1 MKRFIPFLAAFA
13 LGGVIIGLVVHAQ
26 SRVTQQRLK
35 RELGQQKISRDGKLL
50 GLNRSSKPTQAT
62 RLADLEGKLLG
73 QGLTED
79 EVAKVIGRMGVS
91 ASPEEIIDDLIW
103 LAEQLNTQ
111 KSDDQHRL
119 FIRQVIRQFEALTAI
134 EREALPEIKAF
145 LDELEE
151 VIFRENTNELTSG
164 NWRDGRIYFDPIF
177 PPTMRIG
184 LFNTVRRIG
193 KNNEKAKIEAEN
205 VLLSTLSNTTR
216 GLEVFYIT
224 QALEDLSGEKHKD
237 AILREAKYLLQN
249 PPETE
254 KNENALY
261 RRHRTWLYDL
271 LRKYKDETYVEQAQ
285 SELLVENQRKD
296 KEGNTVTTLELDSA
310 AMRYITEVL
319 GERAMPILRPIY
331 EQNPELSD
339 GARSAIRRVAA
350 SNMGRS
356 SDADAITTSRFQEG
370 LRMMSKTEDKN
381 SVGRGNGLVKYYLTA
396 LTSGRGASKENIGN
410 RRQYLSSLRSQ
421 TQNTEVHAMMDKV
434 DKRLVTMLDP
444 EKAKKLERFSL
455 DNREKRR

>member
-1 MKRFIPFLAAFA
+1 VKRFIPFLAVFA
-13 LGGVIIGLVVHAQ
+13 LGGVIVGLVVHAQ
-26 SRVTQQRLK
+26 SRVIQQRLK
-35 RELGQQKISRDGKLL
+35 NEQGQKKMSLDNKLSGMSRASQKIRVAGLKDKL
-50 GLNRSSKPTQAT
+50 R
-62 RLADLEGKLLG
+62 G

-79 EVAKVIGRMGVS
+79 EVAKKVDSMGVS
-91 ASPEEIIDDLIW
+91 ASPDEIIDDLIW

-111 KSDDQHRL
+111 KRDDQHRI

-134 EREALPEIKAF
+134 EREALPAIRSLLDAHEEWIFKENT
-145 LDELEE
+145 DEL
-151 VIFRENTNELTSG
+151 VSG

-184 LFNTVRRIG
+184 LFNTIRRIG
-193 KNNEKAKIEAEN
+193 KVNERAKIEAEN

-237 AILREAKYLLQN
+237 AILKEAKYLLQN
-249 PPETE
+249 PPDKE
-254 KNENALY
+254 KGEDALY

-296 KEGNTVTTLELDSA
+296 REGNPLTTLELDPT

-339 GARSAIRRVAA
+339 GARGAIRRIAA

-370 LRMMSKTEDKN
+370 LKMMSKTEDKN
-381 SVGRGNGLVKYYLTA
+381 SVGRGVGLFKYYLTA
-396 LTSGRGASKENIGN
+396 MTSGRGATKENIDN
-410 RRQYLSSLRSQ
+410 RRQYLSSLRGQ
-421 TQNTEVHAMMDKV
+421 TKNAEVLTMMDKV
-434 DKRLVTMLDP
+434 DKRLVDMRDP
-444 EKAKKLERFSL
+444 EKAKKLSRFTL
-455 DNREKRR
+455 DNRERRR